1 MDLNQRQF
9 VSIQLA
15 SEDDVRSQVIELDK
29 LSRSSA
35 NVQINSFITFLQMI
49 FQANLLV
56 SALNTN
62 MHYHWISETNGIDK
76 FYNMQTSYVQLDN
89 YREII
94 RTIKCS
100 EKTHITPSGFYS
112 ETYDLYEFITGY
124 WPEYPPFYEVN
135 ALAMVDG
142 FFGSCTSFD
151 AILASNLTC
160 LYNVECLKRL
170 SDYFPNLNM
179 SNTHMPLKM
188 TNSSLYDR
196 LANLLIEEWSPTI
209 DYSKYFSQCAPLNCK
224 YTTTSQTDFI
234 YTIVFLLSL
243 YGGLTIILRLFASLI
258 LQISL
263 KRMNII
269 HFSRM
274 FRKWIVQL
282 NLFESSEKQSVDDVK
297 QQRRSTCV
305 YIILLTGLL
314 LIVYLNVHVCLF
326 VCLVSIICLLVFVSV
341 NTQGTTVAVLNPS
354 LTTYYSLIAL
364 HNSTLKC
371 PCSTITIPYK
381 KFFTFSPTF
390 HQICSS
396 DFMNDSWISLLM
408 ASHSEQITDVC
419 LRMAQF
425 FRALSTICQRAN
437 QTINHAIERFAIQS
451 LATVNMLQQADFNVQ
466 MNATVHRFIEPLL
479 VDFGLLID
487 TISLF
492 IQIDQPLPMSENT
505 IKLISITDYD
515 DSHSDFRKV

>member
-112 ETYDLYEFITGY
+112 ETYDLYEFITAY
-124 WPEYPPFYEVN
+124 WPEYPPSYEIN

-263 KRMNII
+263 KRMNVI

-297 QQRRSTCV
+297 QQRRSTRV

-314 LIVYLNVHVCLF
+314 LIVHLNVHVCLF
-326 VCLVSIICLLVFVSV
+326 V
-341 NTQGTTVAVLNPS
+341 
-354 LTTYYSLIAL
+354 
-364 HNSTLKC
+364 
-371 PCSTITIPYK
+371 
-381 KFFTFSPTF
+381 
-390 HQICSS
+390 
-396 DFMNDSWISLLM
+396 
-408 ASHSEQITDVC
+408 
-419 LRMAQF
+419 
-425 FRALSTICQRAN
+425 
-437 QTINHAIERFAIQS
+437 
-451 LATVNMLQQADFNVQ
+451 
-466 MNATVHRFIEPLL
+466 
-479 VDFGLLID
+479 
-487 TISLF
+487 
-492 IQIDQPLPMSENT
+492 
-505 IKLISITDYD
+505 
-515 DSHSDFRKV
+515 